1 MKILIFGAYGLLGGY
16 LTKYLSKKHNIV
28 KIGRNYKSQVMLNKF
43 NNKNILK
50 IFRNYS
56 PDCVINLIALTD
68 VDKCE
73 KNKRLC
79 FKTNSEITKEIVNA
93 IDKFKSEK
101 KIFFILISSDQ
112 VYSGKGP
119 HLEKKTRPILS
130 ISAKSINEFARF
142 RSSLD
147 NFRSVASS
155 R

>member
-28 KIGRNYKSQVMLNKF
+28 KVGRNYKSQVMLNKF

-73 KNKRLC
+73 KNKRLML
-79 FKTNSEITKEIVNA
+79 F
-93 IDKFKSEK
+93 
-101 KIFFILISSDQ
+101 
-112 VYSGKGP
+112 
-119 HLEKKTRPILS
+119 
-130 ISAKSINEFARF
+130 
-142 RSSLD
+142 
-147 NFRSVASS
+147 
-155 R
+155 